1 MPYLILFT
9 KWPSDKSVEVMK
21 KAIESNKK
29 FPPDESLG
37 EDLTP
42 GNAIKSTIEGAKGIS
57 VLKVSKGKLEAAYF
71 RSQSIANLFAMAIAG
86 FEYTIEVWSTV
97 EEAYSSIG
105 QKPPE
110 YTKY

>member
-1 MPYLILFT
+1 MTYLISFT
-9 KWPSDKSVEVMK
+9 KWPSDKTTEVVK
-21 KAIESNKK
+21 RAIESNKK

-37 EDLTP
+37 VALIP
-42 GNAIKSTIEGAKGIS
+42 GNATKATSDGVKTIS
-57 VLKVSKGKLEAAYF
+57 VLNVSKGKLEEAYL
-71 RSQSIANLFAMAIAG
+71 RSQAIGNFFAMSIEG

-110 YTKY
+110 

>member
-1 MPYLILFT
+1 MPYLITFT
-9 KWPSDKSVEVMK
+9 KWPSDKTVDVVK
-21 KAIESNKK
+21 KVIESNKK

-37 EDLTP
+37 VSLIP
-42 GNAIKSTIEGAKGIS
+42 GNAIKSTSEGAKTIS
-57 VLKVSKGKLEAAYF
+57 VLNVSKGKLEEAYF
-71 RSQSIANLFAMAIAG
+71 RMQSIGNLFAMSIEG

-110 YTKY
+110 

>member
-1 MPYLILFT
+1 MPYLITFT
-9 KWPSDKSVEVMK
+9 KWPSDKTPEVVK

-29 FPPDESLG
+29 FADDESLG
-37 EDLTP
+37 EDLIP
-42 GNAIKSTIEGAKGIS
+42 GNAIKSTNEGAKTIT
-57 VLKVSKGKLEAAYF
+57 VLKVSKGKLEEAYQQAQAVGNF
-71 RSQSIANLFAMAIAG
+71 FAMAIEG

-110 YTKY
+110 

>member
-1 MPYLILFT
+1 MPYLITFT
-9 KWPSDKSVEVMK
+9 KWPSDKSMEVVK

-29 FPPDESLG
+29 FPEDDSLG
-37 EDLTP
+37 EDLLP
-42 GNAIKSTIEGAKGIS
+42 GNAIKSTKEGVKTIT
-57 VLKVSKGKLEAAYF
+57 VLNVSKGKLEEALSRA
-71 RSQSIANLFAMAIAG
+71 IAVGNFFAMSIEG

-110 YTKY
+110 

>member
-1 MPYLILFT
+1 MPYLITFT
-9 KWPSDKSVEVMK
+9 KWPSDKSAEVIK
-21 KAIESNKK
+21 KAIEATKK

-37 EDLTP
+37 ESLVP
-42 GNAIKSTIEGAKGIS
+42 GNALKSTKEGAKAIS
-57 VLKVSKGKLEAAYF
+57 VFNVSKGKLEEAYLL
-71 RSQSIANLFAMAIAG
+71 SQAIGNFYAMSIAG

-110 YTKY
+110 

>member
-1 MPYLILFT
+1 MPYLISFT
-9 KWPSDKSVEVMK
+9 QWPTHKTLEVAK
-21 KAIESNKK
+21 KIIESNKK

-37 EDLTP
+37 VNLIP
-42 GNAIKSTIEGAKGIS
+42 GNAIKVTIEGAKTIS
-57 VLKVSKGKLEAAYF
+57 VLNVSKGKLEEAYL
-71 RSQSIANLFAMAIAG
+71 RSQAIGNLFAMSIEG

-110 YTKY
+110 

>member
-1 MPYLILFT
+1 MPYLFTFT
-9 KWPSDKSVEVMK
+9 KWPSDKSGEVIK
-21 KAIESNKK
+21 KVIESNKK

-37 EDLTP
+37 VDLTP
-42 GNAIKSTIEGAKGIS
+42 GNAIKSTKEGAKTIS
-57 VLKVSKGKLEAAYF
+57 ILHVNKGKLEEAYF
-71 RSQSIANLFAMAIAG
+71 RMQSIANLFAMSIAG

-110 YTKY
+110 

>member
-1 MPYLILFT
+1 MPYLITFA
-9 KWPSDKSVEVMK
+9 KWPTDKTLEVAK
-21 KAIESNKK
+21 KAIEADKK

-42 GNAIKSTIEGAKGIS
+42 GNAIKVTIEGAKTIS
-57 VLKVSKGKLEAAYF
+57 VFKVSKGKLEDAYF
-71 RSQSIANLFAMAIAG
+71 RMQALANFYALSIAG
-86 FEYTIEVWSTV
+86 FEYTTEVWSTV

-110 YTKY
+110 

>member
-1 MPYLILFT
+1 MPYLITFT
-9 KWPSDKSVEVMK
+9 KWPSDKSMEVVK

-29 FPPDESLG
+29 FTEDESLG
-37 EDLTP
+37 EDLIP
-42 GNAIKSTIEGAKGIS
+42 GNAIKSTSEGDKTIT
-57 VLKVSKGKLEAAYF
+57 VLKVSKGKLEEAYSRAQAVGNF
-71 RSQSIANLFAMAIAG
+71 FAMSIEG

-110 YTKY
+110 

>member
-1 MPYLILFT
+1 MPYLITFAL
-9 KWPSDKSVEVMK
+9 WPSDKTAEVVK
-21 KAIESNKK
+21 KAIEANKK
-29 FPPDESLG
+29 FPPDESIG

-42 GNAIKSTIEGAKGIS
+42 GNAIKVTSEGAKTIS
-57 VLKVSKGKLEAAYF
+57 VIKVSKGKLEDAYF
-71 RSQSIANLFAMAIAG
+71 HMQSIANFYAMSITG

-110 YTKY
+110 

>member
-1 MPYLILFT
+1 MPYLISFA
-9 KWPSDKSVEVMK
+9 KWPTDKTAEVVK
-21 KAIESNKK
+21 KAFEATKK

-37 EDLTP
+37 ENLTP
-42 GNAIKSTIEGAKGIS
+42 GNAVKVTQEGAKTIS
-57 VLKVSKGKLEAAYF
+57 VFKVSKGKLEEAYF
-71 RSQSIANLFAMAIAG
+71 ASQAIANFYALSIAG

-110 YTKY
+110 